1 MHVET
6 WKENITEGGEVTLE
20 MTKDP
25 FPPEL
30 RNKFA
35 KLARD
40 FAVRVP
46 LTDLMG
52 KIQSHESARKHR
64 IVGHLLNHHQDG
76 WCSRV

>member
-1 MHVET
+1 MGAWILYSLRSCQRRVADSMIKYPSSGLLKARMHVET
-6 WKENITEGGEVTLE
+6 WKKNIIEGGEVTLE

-30 RNKFA
+30 TNKFA

-46 LTDLMG
+46 
-52 KIQSHESARKHR
+52 
-64 IVGHLLNHHQDG
+64 
-76 WCSRV
+76 